1 MSPFDYSQAFDHAL
15 KEVVKRLPNR
25 PEKEKL
31 DEVVCFS
38 GIPRSIWNETG
49 LIVCLY
55 RTIIALISEPLEIFL
70 ATPALSVLR
79 T

>member
-31 DEVVCFS
+31 DEVVCFV
-38 GIPRSIWNETG
+38 GNT
-49 LIVCLY
+49 LNH
-55 RTIIALISEPLEIFL
+55 
-70 ATPALSVLR
+70 LR
-79 T
+79 

>member
-31 DEVVCFS
+31 DEVVC
-38 GIPRSIWNETG
+38 I
-49 LIVCLY
+49 
-55 RTIIALISEPLEIFL
+55 LEHFE
-70 ATPALSVLR
+70 VFGVEQD
-79 T
+79 

>member
-31 DEVVCFS
+31 DEVVCIF
-38 GIPRSIWNETG
+38 WNIETLG
-49 LIVCLY
+49 
-55 RTIIALISEPLEIFL
+55 AKQD
-70 ATPALSVLR
+70 
-79 T
+79 